1 MDVAATARRRG
12 PGEGNEVS
20 MDRRMQDGM
29 RAAGKAAETNVG
41 TGAGAQEATGR
52 RDAAEAPTPVVR
64 ARSAGE
70 EPPAASSPLSAAS
83 DRDVLNF
90 FIIVL
95 GFGLCRAWIVF
106 CLGAP
111 LVAPAAVPTHWI
123 YLACGAACSLAI
135 ALACRRAERL
145 APVSRVLFCIVPP
158 ALLAS
163 GALIALSLFAASEPL
178 MALGFVIGGIG
189 AGALQV
195 LWGDRFA
202 RHSVE
207 FAAFA
212 SPAAAIV
219 TAVAAAL
226 STSQTGFMGFVAV
239 PLLSFALLVFHAGR
253 GERSWRAL
261 WGRPEADALG
271 LRDGAGALAGAP
283 SSEAEAARAEASATS
298 ATLSAGATEN
308 AMGSAA
314 DDAAQTAD
322 ELRRS
327 RMPLGMG
334 KLMFSIMT
342 FSLLCRTFDTMPPHD
357 DPLAFLGGSAVFSLV
372 VVGVAF
378 FTIAAK
384 VRERFNPTFIYRLSL
399 PIMVAGFVAIALL
412 FDTHAAV
419 SILIIN
425 VGYEFFDILTWVLF
439 VDAAHCRR
447 GGGLYVFGLGVA
459 FMFAGMAVGNVTS
472 HIVDMLVADGS
483 MQANVVAMAAI
494 LCLVIVAFLVLPEG
508 TLTQLT
514 VSLREDRREHEAE
527 GRRGAEEGDGEPST
541 AEETSEAA
549 LGRIEQHCIRVARD
563 FGLTPRESEVIVL
576 LAYGRTL
583 SVIARDLHIAQGT
596 ARTHIENIYRKLDVH
611 KQQELIDLVE
621 RHGE

>member
-1 MDVAATARRRG
+1 MNRRVQSGTQAAEKMAKACASAGVSADVREAA
-12 PGEGNEVS
+12 
-20 MDRRMQDGM
+20 
-29 RAAGKAAETNVG
+29 RAAGATDARGAAGTPSPG
-41 TGAGAQEATGR
+41 TGARSADGGSVATG
-52 RDAAEAPTPVVR
+52 
-64 ARSAGE
+64 
-70 EPPAASSPLSAAS
+70 SSPSSLSAAS
-83 DRDVLNF
+83 DRDILDFLIV
-90 FIIVL
+90 VL

-145 APVSRVLFCIVPP
+145 APVRRALFGIVAP

-202 RHSVE
+202 HHSVQ

-226 STSQTGFMGFVAV
+226 SASQANFMSFVAV

-253 GERSWRAL
+253 TGQPWRAL
-261 WGRPEADALG
+261 WKRPKAGMPESNDDASP
-271 LRDGAGALAGAP
+271 RAGTPSPEVARVEGTAIPAAGAP
-283 SSEAEAARAEASATS
+283 T
-298 ATLSAGATEN
+298 
-308 AMGSAA
+308 SAA
-314 DDAAQTAD
+314 DATSEDASQASD
-322 ELRRS
+322 EMRRS
-327 RMPLGMG
+327 RIPLGMG
-334 KLMFSIMT
+334 KLMFSVMI
-342 FSLLCRTFDTMPPHD
+342 FSLLCRTFDTMSPSN

-372 VVGVAF
+372 VVGVVF
-378 FTIAAK
+378 FAIAAK

-399 PIMVAGFVAIALL
+399 PIMVAGFVAISLL
-412 FDTHAAV
+412 LDSHAAI

-439 VDAAHCRR
+439 ADAAHRRR

-472 HIVDMLVADGS
+472 HIVDVLVADGS

-494 LCLVIVAFLVLPEG
+494 LCLVIVGFLVLPEG

-514 VSLREDRREHEAE
+514 VSLRESRREHEAE
-527 GRRGAEEGDGEPST
+527 ARRGTESDGDEGPATAAETP
-541 AEETSEAA
+541 EAA
-549 LGRIEQHCIRVARD
+549 PGRIERHCAQVARD

-583 SVIARDLHIAQGT
+583 SIIARDLHIAQGT